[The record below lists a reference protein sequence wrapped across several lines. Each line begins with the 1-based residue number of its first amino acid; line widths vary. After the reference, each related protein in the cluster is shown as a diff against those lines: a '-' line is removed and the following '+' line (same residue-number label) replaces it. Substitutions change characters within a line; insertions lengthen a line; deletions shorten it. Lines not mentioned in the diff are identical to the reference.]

1 MKGAT
6 DEEKLKK
13 AELYEQL
20 KQIRHNDM
28 KLEQGQMKDKVQDL
42 QKELRTYTSK
52 EQDLLAQKFSA

>member
-1 MKGAT
+1 LKGAT